1 MDPEEL
7 ALQIQMYEEIQK
19 KHQRQKDREQ
29 FKEASKKVGFYLDN
43 KPKRSESPAALGGK
57 AQGFAVSKEDS
68 KKTSA
73 SRKTE
78 KPQQNNDEDDFF
90 SNAN

>member
-1 MDPEEL
+1 MDPQEL
-7 ALQIQMYEEIQK
+7 ALQIQMYEELQK

-43 KPKRSESPAALGGK
+43 KQKRSESPAALGGK
-57 AQGFAVSKEDS
+57 PTGFSIKQEDS
-68 KKTSA
+68 KKASA

-78 KPQQNNDEDDFF
+78 KQ
-90 SNAN
+90 